1 MAAGNWVDW
10 NTGDLVTAASFQDI
24 QDSIVFIYADDSAAN
39 TALTNKVEGTAY
51 YNTTDNVLKIW
62 DGAAW
67 TEVGG
72 GGGGLSEADTWI
84 MTADLAASAN
94 PISANLSRPTG
105 TLQNYLGTGMTES
118 SGIFTFPSTGYWL
131 IMFHGW
137 VTIDS
142 NSSSG
147 YLYIMTTNDNSVYD
161 DIAQAR
167 FYGNSGFQSTI
178 RTSAIIDVTDLAND
192 KVRFRFAETGASTLK
207 GGSIEMQT
215 GFHFIKLG
223 DT

>member
-1 MAAGNWVDW
+1 MPGQIKIDDGSGNYTVLTNGGSLGSDKTITIP
-10 NTGDLVTAASFQDI
+10 NTTGTM
-24 QDSIVFIYADDSAAN
+24 
-39 TALTNKVEGTAY
+39 ALTSDISA
-51 YNTTDNVLKIW
+51 
-62 DGAAW
+62 
-67 TEVGG
+67 
-72 GGGGLSEADTWI
+72 GGLSEADTWI
-84 MTADLAASAN
+84 MTADLTASAN
-94 PISANLSRPTG
+94 PISANLARPTG

-131 IMFHGW
+131 IMCHGW

-147 YLYIMTTNDNSVYD
+147 NLYIMTTNDNSTYD
-161 DIAQAR
+161 DIAQSR

-178 RTSAIIDVTDLAND
+178 RTSAIIDVTDLTND
-192 KVRFRFAETGASTLK
+192 KVRFRFAETGSSTLK
-207 GGSIEMQT
+207 GAGTEMQT

>member
-1 MAAGNWVDW
+1 MSSEIKVDTISEKTSA
-10 NTGDLVTAASFQDI
+10 NGVVIDGVTLKDSKIGGTITIPGSTGTM
-24 QDSIVFIYADDSAAN
+24 
-39 TALTNKVEGTAY
+39 ALTSDISA
-51 YNTTDNVLKIW
+51 
-62 DGAAW
+62 
-67 TEVGG
+67 
-72 GGGGLSEADTWI
+72 GGLSEADTWI
-84 MTADLAASAN
+84 MTADLTASAN
-94 PISANLSRPTG
+94 PISANLARPTG

-131 IMFHGW
+131 IMCHGW

-147 YLYIMTTNDNSVYD
+147 NLYIMTTNDNSTYD
-161 DIAQAR
+161 DIAQSR

-178 RTSAIIDVTDLAND
+178 RTSAIIDVTDLTND
-192 KVRFRFAETGASTLK
+192 KVRFRFAETGSSTLK
-207 GGSIEMQT
+207 GAGTEMQT